1 MMTQYPYGIG
11 GRHLAGLEEKLVDPI
26 ADKIATQF
34 NQILQGGPEG
44 SPQRKNQTEFFSDVL
59 SLTGQKF
66 VASEKGKKAVDDAVR
81 GAAYGVVVPL
91 ALVAFVAGYLLGK
104 KKGG

>member
-11 GRHLAGLEEKLVDPI
+11 GRHLAGPDALLDPL
-26 ADKIATQF
+26 ADKISDTITLA
-34 NQILQGGPEG
+34 LQGGPEG

-66 VASEKGKKAVDDAVR
+66 VASEKGKKAINDAV
-81 GAAYGVVVPL
+81 YGMIVPL
-91 ALVAFVAGYLLGK
+91 SLVAFAAGWFIGSR
-104 KKGG
+104 KKG